1 MKKAI
6 LVPFTE
12 KKDAQVMEDIALGP
26 RGRFF
31 KMFDLISLSILF
43 SADKNLKMFDR
54 QDVIVLK
61 KKAYS

>member
-6 LVPFTE
+6 LVPFSE
-12 KKDAQVMEDIALGP
+12 KKDAQVIEDMALGP

-43 SADKNLKMFDR
+43 SPDKNLKIPTH
-54 QDVIVLK
+54 QNAILLK
-61 KKAYS
+61 RKA